1 MSRFVLDTSVAIAW
15 YLPESFAEVART
27 WQTRML
33 DERVDF
39 IVPTLHYWEFANVLR
54 THVRG
59 RTLDVRLAE
68 DIWALHLDAPL
79 ETIEPRTEDV
89 LRLAIEHGAT
99 AYDAV
104 YIALATQLDAPILTA
119 ERATTPWVSR
129 LGKRVQSILR

>member
-54 THVRG
+54 VFERQGNRLSSIVRDAWDG
-59 RTLDVRLAE
+59 RTL
-68 DIWALHLDAPL
+68 
-79 ETIEPRTEDV
+79 RT
-89 LRLAIEHGAT
+89 LAIS
-99 AYDAV
+99 
-104 YIALATQLDAPILTA
+104 
-119 ERATTPWVSR
+119 SR
-129 LGKRVQSILR
+129 PP